1 MTARQSAARVTE
13 GAFGMEALRLIKTAR
28 HALAETRNI
37 PDVLAEARQAALLA
51 EAVGTRLG
59 GSEYGE
65 LSGLG
70 QLLAE
75 TALHAACCLD
85 HATGD
90 VAGASAFG
98 PGSRARRLGELG
110 ELGPMLDE
118 LGGLLRDIGET
129 LVVLACGADTESLY
143 WACIDGVDAGA
154 ECTRLV
160 AQLRD
165 AVRSIAGERP
175 EEDELAERLLLLQL
189 DPPGERAEVVPAPV
203 A

>member
-1 MTARQSAARVTE
+1 
-13 GAFGMEALRLIKTAR
+13 MEALRLIKTAR

-51 EAVGTRLG
+51 EAVGTRLARD
-59 GSEYGE
+59 EDGE
-65 LSGLG
+65 LAGLG
-70 QLLAE
+70 SLLGEA
-75 TALHAACCLD
+75 ALHAVGCLD
-85 HATGD
+85 HAAGD

-98 PGSRARRLGELG
+98 PASRARRLGDLG

-154 ECTRLV
+154 ECTQLV
-160 AQLRD
+160 GQLCD
-165 AVRSIAGERP
+165 AVRRIGGERP
-175 EEDELAERLLLLQL
+175 EEAEHAERLLLLEL
-189 DPPGERAEVVPAPV
+189 DPPGERAEEVVVRAPV
-203 A
+203 G

>member
-1 MTARQSAARVTE
+1 
-13 GAFGMEALRLIKTAR
+13 MEALRLIKTAR

-51 EAVGTRLG
+51 EAVGARLVRD
-59 GSEYGE
+59 EDGE
-65 LSGLG
+65 LAGLG
-70 QLLAE
+70 QQLAE
-75 TALHAACCLD
+75 ASLHAACCLD

-98 PGSRARRLGELG
+98 PGSRARRLGDLG

-143 WACIDGVDAGA
+143 WACIDAVDAGA
-154 ECTRLV
+154 ECTQLV
-160 AQLRD
+160 GQLRD
-165 AVRSIAGERP
+165 AVRRIAGERP
-175 EEDELAERLLLLQL
+175 EEAEEGLPVLQL
-189 DPPGERAEVVPAPV
+189 DPPVEEVVRASV
-203 A
+203 G

>member
-1 MTARQSAARVTE
+1 
-13 GAFGMEALRLIKTAR
+13 MEALRLIKTAR

-51 EAVGTRLG
+51 EAVGTRLAR
-59 GSEYGE
+59 EEDGE
-65 LSGLG
+65 LVGLG
-70 QLLAE
+70 SLLAE
-75 TALHAACCLD
+75 AAMHAACCLD

-90 VAGASAFG
+90 VAAVSAFG
-98 PGSRARRLGELG
+98 PGSRARRLGDLG

-118 LGGLLRDIGET
+118 LAGLLRDIGET

-154 ECTRLV
+154 ECTQLV
-160 AQLRD
+160 GQLRD
-165 AVRSIAGERP
+165 AVRRIEGERP
-175 EEDELAERLLLLQL
+175 GEAESAERLLVLELE
-189 DPPGERAEVVPAPV
+189 PPGQRAAAGPPSSSVEEVVAAPV